1 MAIAKVRAT
10 GLPKDDVQR
19 VMDHYLVD
27 ETAACQALALAPASA
42 LLPKRGAGLD
52 AGTAVASPDGVSIPS
67 WLFFLS
73 MGFGFGMVLGPA
85 VMASTDTGA
94 RRLAEMAKR
103 KIG

>member
-1 MAIAKVRAT
+1 MTTAKVRAT

-19 VMDHYLVD
+19 IMDHYLVD
-27 ETAACQALALAPASA
+27 ETTACQALALAPAPA

-52 AGTAVASPDGVSIPS
+52 GTAADGVSVPS
-67 WLFFLS
+67 WLFFLG

-85 VMASTDTGA
+85 LMASTEAGA

-103 KIG
+103 RIG